1 MRHLSMPTGIGSPSA
16 GPNHDQSPE
25 KLRMISE
32 VFERRLQLP
41 VAATE
46 AFAWHERPGA
56 LDRLIPP
63 WESVRIAD
71 RGQGIRNGS
80 IVKLIMRVGPLRFS
94 WLAEHHDYDAGHSF
108 RDTQRSG
115 PFAAWEHLHKFES
128 DSTGRSLL
136 EDHIEYR
143 LPGGPFGSLIG
154 GNFVRRTIDRM
165 FDYRHNTT
173 HADLIAHSKYQ
184 GAGTMQIAI
193 TGSSGLVG
201 STLVPLL
208 TTGGHSVT
216 RLVRR
221 NAGDGEVM
229 WDPEAKTFDASP
241 LDGID
246 AVVHLAG
253 ENIAASRWNARVKQR
268 IRDSRVVVTRRL
280 CAGLA
285 KMSSRPSVLVCAS
298 AIGIYGDRGEELL
311 DEESRPGSSFLAD
324 LVRDWEAATKPAAE
338 AGIRVVNLRFG
349 VILSPKDGALS
360 KMLLPF
366 KLGGGGRV
374 GSGRQYWSW
383 ISIDDAAGAIHH
395 AMMTDSL
402 VGPVN
407 AVAPNTVTNREF
419 TKTLGR
425 ILRRPTIVPMPAF
438 AARLA
443 LGEMADELLLASSRV
458 EPKKLLQSGYNFR
471 QPTLEGA
478 LRHLLGRT

>member
-1 MRHLSMPTGIGSPSA
+1 MSGEIF
-16 GPNHDQSPE
+16 E
-25 KLRMISE
+25 KSLR
-32 VFERRLQLP
+32 LP
-41 VAATE
+41 VAAAE

-63 WESVRIAD
+63 WESVHVED
-71 RGQGIRNGS
+71 RGQGVRDGS
-80 IVKLIMRVGPLRFS
+80 VVKLIARLGPLRLS

-115 PFAAWEHLHKFES
+115 PFAAWEHLHRFES
-128 DSTGRSLL
+128 NSVGRGTL

-143 LPGGPFGSLIG
+143 LPGGSLGSLLGGSYIRKKIG
-154 GNFVRRTIDRM
+154 RM
-165 FDYRHNTT
+165 FEYRHNTT
-173 HADLIAHSKYQ
+173 HADLAAHAKYQ
-184 GAGTMQIAI
+184 GVGPMQIAI

-208 TTGGHSVT
+208 TTGGHAVT
-216 RLVRR
+216 RLVRQD
-221 NAGDGEVM
+221 AGEGDVAWNPQAEM
-229 WDPEAKTFDASP
+229 FDASP

-253 ENIAASRWNARVKQR
+253 ENIAKSRWNARVKQR
-268 IRDSRVVVTRRL
+268 IRDSRVVATRRL
-280 CAGLA
+280 CEGLA
-285 KMSSRPSVLVCAS
+285 KMSTRPKVLVCAS
-298 AIGIYGDRGEELL
+298 AIGFYGDRGDELL
-311 DEESRPGSSFLAD
+311 DEDSQAGSSFLAE
-324 LVRDWEAATKPAAE
+324 LVRDWEAATEPAAE

-374 GSGRQYWSW
+374 GSGKQFWSW

-395 AMMTDSL
+395 ALMTDSL
-402 VGPVN
+402 AGPVN
-407 AVAPNTVTNREF
+407 VVAPNPATNLEF

-425 ILRRPTIVPMPAF
+425 VLRRPTIVPMPAF

-458 EPKKLLQSGYNFR
+458 EAKRLLQSGYEFR